1 MTIRLKAL
9 TSSQCFTA
17 ISQTS
22 TQSRDLVFTEH
33 DNMHERTTNLRTLIA
48 SMSPVLNRERVAI
61 VSLALGEWA
70 PEGIPGSAII
80 GTFREQEGLTVF
92 VELSVAEQFNLQIS
106 FRAAWITLL
115 LRSDLT
121 SVGLTATFSE
131 ALGAVGI
138 SCNVVA
144 ATYHDHIFVP
154 LEAADDA
161 MWVLEQLQ
169 RDAASHGSTT
179 LQ

>member
-1 MTIRLKAL
+1 MGYK
-9 TSSQCFTA
+9 
-17 ISQTS
+17 
-22 TQSRDLVFTEH
+22 
-33 DNMHERTTNLRTLIA
+33 NMYERTTNLRTLIA
-48 SMSPVLNRERVAI
+48 SMSPILNRERVAF
-61 VSLALGEWA
+61 VSLALGERA

-92 VELSVAEQFNLQIS
+92 LELGVAERFNLKIS

-115 LRSDLT
+115 LASDLT
-121 SVGLTATFSE
+121 SAGLTAAFSG

-161 MWVLEQLQ
+161 MLVLEQLQ
-169 RDAASHGSTT
+169 RDAASQVGTA

>member
-1 MTIRLKAL
+1 MELENML
-9 TSSQCFTA
+9 
-17 ISQTS
+17 
-22 TQSRDLVFTEH
+22 QS
-33 DNMHERTTNLRTLIA
+33 TTNLRSLIA
-48 SMSPVLNRERVAI
+48 SMSPVLNRERVAF
-61 VSLALGEWA
+61 VSLAVGERA

-80 GTFREQEGLTVF
+80 GTFREREGVTIF
-92 VELSVAEQFNLQIS
+92 VELGVAEEFDLQIF

-121 SVGLTATFSE
+121 SAGLTAAFSG
-131 ALGAVGI
+131 ALCAVGI

-161 MWVLEQLQ
+161 MYVLEQLQ
-169 RDAASHGSTT
+169 RDAASEDGTT

>member
-1 MTIRLKAL
+1 
-9 TSSQCFTA
+9 
-17 ISQTS
+17 
-22 TQSRDLVFTEH
+22 
-33 DNMHERTTNLRTLIA
+33 MHERTTNLRTLIA
-48 SMSPVLNRERVAI
+48 SMSPILNRERVAF
-61 VSLALGEWA
+61 VSLDLGERA

-92 VELSVAEQFNLQIS
+92 VELGVAERFNLKIS

-115 LRSDLT
+115 LGSDLT
-121 SVGLTATFSE
+121 SAGLTAAFSG

-144 ATYHDHIFVP
+144 AAYHDHIFVP

-161 MWVLEQLQ
+161 MCVLEELQ
-169 RDAASHGSTT
+169 RDAASQVGTT